1 MADGQ
6 EVTDFRFFIRSI
18 IRHSDLITKEASFE
32 YLEKEGEKLLLEA
45 MDELEV
51 AFSHQLAKRTDCN
64 HVFLNFVPTVIM
76 NPSKVRVGVAL
87 DGKAVSE
94 AKNWEKEE
102 GERDR
107 KLDKWRERERDED
120 RRGCW
125 IQTEGGLQVDW
136 GGGDKMRLGEKVNLE

>member
-76 NPSKVRVGVAL
+76 NPSKVRVGM
-87 DGKAVSE
+87 GKEGNKGVGRDWGRERKGNKYAPDIRRKEGMRIEEVVMIRIE
-94 AKNWEKEE
+94 GMKQRREGREGNQVEKE
-102 GERDR
+102 G
-107 KLDKWRERERDED
+107 K
-120 RRGCW
+120 
-125 IQTEGGLQVDW
+125 T
-136 GGGDKMRLGEKVNLE
+136 